1 MFKEINEELQ
11 ELQQG
16 IYRCQNIDTMLG
28 SLKAQLLDQE
38 RKQIELE
45 LELKKQNLD
54 VEKLSKVG
62 VTSFFY
68 SVLGS
73 KEEQIEKERREV
85 LAAQLKL
92 DDINLQIE
100 ETKRQIS
107 NLQSERAI
115 VRDSKQKYN
124 ELYEKKYE
132 MLKQSK
138 KKESI
143 EITELEN
150 KIAAYKANL
159 KEIEEAIT
167 AGNSVMTSLNS
178 VEKSLN
184 SAEGWGTWDMI
195 GGGGLITNMIKHDH
209 IDDARNAASEV
220 QTKLN
225 RFATELTDVN
235 VSSSIT
241 IDVDGF
247 VKFADFFFDGLIS
260 DWIVQSRIHDSQ
272 ESVNNVRRDVSN
284 VLDKLSKMQEYEKRQ
299 LFMLEDE
306 LSKIIM
312 SS

>member
-1 MFKEINEELQ
+1 
-11 ELQQG
+11 
-16 IYRCQNIDTMLG
+16 
-28 SLKAQLLDQE
+28 
-38 RKQIELE
+38 
-45 LELKKQNLD
+45 
-54 VEKLSKVG
+54 
-62 VTSFFY
+62 
-68 SVLGS
+68 
-73 KEEQIEKERREV
+73 
-85 LAAQLKL
+85 
-92 DDINLQIE
+92 
-100 ETKRQIS
+100 
-107 NLQSERAI
+107 
-115 VRDSKQKYN
+115 
-124 ELYEKKYE
+124 
-132 MLKQSK
+132 
-138 KKESI
+138 
-143 EITELEN
+143 
-150 KIAAYKANL
+150 
-159 KEIEEAIT
+159 
-167 AGNSVMTSLNS
+167 MTSLNS

-284 VLDKLSKMQEYEKRQ
+284 VLDKLSKMQEYEKKQ
-299 LFMLEDE
+299 LFILEDE